1 MYCLVLHANTLAGKA
16 AVQAALERGYDL
28 IQVSQVAFKNPPK
41 NSYVLDTGDPKA
53 VKDLTHIL
61 EKINLK
67 VDVLITCPAFNAKD
81 HREDNFKSLEEF
93 GIENWNRIIRENLN
107 AQMLFCK
114 FFGKGMRKRGK
125 GRILQL
131 ASNVAIDPHDPRH
144 LSNISYDSGSAH
156 APAAYA
162 CAMAGI
168 LALTRSLAA
177 DHMNSGVLI
186 NSLVF
191 GPLEE
196 SEPEDLMDAYK
207 RRVPLGRVMTST
219 DLKNSL
225 DIFLDPESL
234 YITGQNL
241 VADGGVTIW

>member
-16 AVQAALERGYDL
+16 AVQAALERGFDL
-28 IQVSQVAFKNPPK
+28 IQVSLMPWKDPPK
-41 NSYVLDTGDPKA
+41 NSFVLDTYDPKA
-53 VKDLTHIL
+53 VKDLAHRL
-61 EKINLK
+61 EKNNLQ
-67 VDVLITCPAFNAKD
+67 VDFLITCPAYNAKD
-81 HREDNFKSLEEF
+81 PLEDNFKAFEEF
-93 GIENWNRIIRENLN
+93 EMEHWNRIIRENLN

-114 FFGKGMRKRGK
+114 FFGKGMRERGN

-131 ASNVAIDPHDPRH
+131 ASNVALDPVDPRH
-144 LSNISYDSGSAH
+144 LSSMTSDSGSAH

-177 DHMNSGVLI
+177 DHMNSGVLV

-191 GPLEE
+191 GLLEE
-196 SEPEDLMDAYK
+196 SAPEGLIDACKK
-207 RRVPLGRVMTST
+207 RIPLGRVMTSM
-219 DLKNSL
+219 DLKNAL
-225 DIFLDPESL
+225 DVFLDPESL

-241 VADGGVTIW
+241 IADGGVSIW